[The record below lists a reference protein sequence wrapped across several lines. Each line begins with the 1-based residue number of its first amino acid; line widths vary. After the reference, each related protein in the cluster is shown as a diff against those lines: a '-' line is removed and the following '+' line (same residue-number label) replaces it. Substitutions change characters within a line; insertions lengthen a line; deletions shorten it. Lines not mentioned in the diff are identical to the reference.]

1 MKNRMKIYKKIGIR
15 ARWLLPFYLFTILP
29 LHAQRMDDVTEHS
42 KYIKAVDE
50 YCPAPGQWV
59 NVIPE
64 YEEGDTPE
72 IMAKKCTESIA
83 GDYYN
88 THLISLGGWGGYVT
102 FHFDHSIA
110 NMPNQRDFVIWGN
123 AYQEM
128 TNQVF
133 GGMNEAGV
141 VMVSK
146 DVNGNGKPDDPWYEI
161 SGSCDIDSIEK
172 VDYDYE
178 VTYHQNPMNNIPWT
192 DNRGNSGTIDRLYG
206 YDNHNQE
213 YYPLWLPDRLTFKG
227 TRLPDNMVDLSET
240 VDSSWSQWYY
250 VLVGFR
256 YGYADNLSNWTDKSD
271 ANSWNYEGCGID
283 ISWAVDEKR
292 QPVNLDFIDFVRVYT
307 GLNQKCPAPNWWG
320 ETSTEIQCAED
331 IHLDASIE
339 AIRNAL
345 SGIRDVETD
354 TNASRSIYDL
364 QGRRVR
370 NMGKGI
376 YIMNR
381 KKMVIK

>member
-1 MKNRMKIYKKIGIR
+1 MKNRMKIYNKIGIR

-110 NMPNQRDFVIWGN
+110 NVPNQRDFAIWGN

-213 YYPLWLPDRLTFKG
+213 YYPLWLPDGLTFKG

-250 VLVGFR
+250 VLIGFR

-354 TNASRSIYDL
+354 TNASRPIYDV

>member
-1 MKNRMKIYKKIGIR
+1 MKYIIKSIMNKG
-15 ARWLLPFYLFTILP
+15 WLKVLPFYLFTLLP
-29 LHAQRMDDVTEHS
+29 LHAQRMDDLPVHS
-42 KYIKAVDE
+42 KYIQAVDE
-50 YCPAPGQWV
+50 YRPAPGQWV

-72 IMAKKCTESIA
+72 IMAQKCTESIA

-88 THLISLGGWGGYVT
+88 THLVSLGGWGGFIT

-110 NMPNQRDFVIWGN
+110 NIPNQRDFAIWGN

-133 GGMNEAGV
+133 GGMNEAGI

-161 SGSCDIDSIEK
+161 SGSCDIDSIGK
-172 VDYDYE
+172 VNYGYE
-178 VTYHQNPMNNIPWT
+178 VTYHQNPMGNIPWT
-192 DNRGNSGTIDRLYG
+192 DNRGNNGTVDRLYG

-213 YYPLWLPDRLTFKG
+213 YYPLWLPDGLTFKG

-240 VDSSWSQWYY
+240 VERSWSQWYY

-256 YGYADNLSNWTDKSD
+256 YGYVDNLSNWTDKSD
-271 ANSWNYEGCGID
+271 ANSWNYVGCGID
-283 ISWAVDEKR
+283 ISWAVDDNR

-307 GLNQKCPAPNWWG
+307 GLNQKCPTPNWWG

-339 AIRNAL
+339 AIESAL
-345 SGIRDVETD
+345 SGIKTIEKDV
-354 TNASRSIYDL
+354 NSHSIYDL
-364 QGRRVR
+364 QGRKVGRTT
-370 NMGKGI
+370 KGF
-376 YIMNR
+376 YIQNR
-381 KKMVIK
+381 KKLIIK

>member
-1 MKNRMKIYKKIGIR
+1 MRRNEKISCRGLVISIS
-15 ARWLLPFYLFTILP
+15 LIHLFTFSP
-29 LHAQRMDDVTEHS
+29 LHAQRMDNVSKHS

-72 IMAKKCTESIA
+72 IMAQKCTESIA

-88 THLISLGGWGGYVT
+88 THLVSLGGWGGYIT

-110 NMPNQRDFVIWGN
+110 NIPNQRDFAIWGN

-133 GGMNEAGV
+133 GGMNEAGI

-161 SGSCDIDSIEK
+161 SGSCDIDSIGK
-172 VDYDYE
+172 VYYGYE
-178 VTYHQNPMNNIPWT
+178 VTYHQNPMGNIPWT
-192 DNRGNSGTIDRLYG
+192 DNRGNQGTVDRLYG

-213 YYPLWLPDRLTFKG
+213 YYPLWLPDGLTFKG

-240 VDSSWSQWYY
+240 VERSWSQWYY
-250 VLVGFR
+250 VLIGFR
-256 YGYADNLSNWTDKSD
+256 YGYVDNLSNWTDKSD

-283 ISWAVDEKR
+283 ISWAVDDNR

-339 AIRNAL
+339 AIESAL
-345 SGIRDVETD
+345 SGIKTIEKDV
-354 TNASRSIYDL
+354 NSHSIYTL
-364 QGRRVR
+364 QGRKVGRTT
-370 NMGKGI
+370 KGI
-376 YIMNR
+376 YIQNR
-381 KKMVIK
+381 KKLFFK

>member
-1 MKNRMKIYKKIGIR
+1 MKNRMKIYNKIGIR

-110 NMPNQRDFVIWGN
+110 NMPNQRDFAIWGN

-161 SGSCDIDSIEK
+161 SGSCDIDSIGK

-213 YYPLWLPDRLTFKG
+213 YYPLWLPDGLTFKG

-250 VLVGFR
+250 VLIGFR

-292 QPVNLDFIDFVRVYT
+292 HPVNLDFIDFVRVYT

-354 TNASRSIYDL
+354 TNASCPIYDL

>member
-1 MKNRMKIYKKIGIR
+1 MKKKKIIIGR
-15 ARWLLPFYLFTILP
+15 RFLVMSVSLFHLLTFSPLF
-29 LHAQRMDDVTEHS
+29 AQRMDNVSKHS

-72 IMAKKCTESIA
+72 IMAQKCTESIA

-88 THLISLGGWGGYVT
+88 THLVSLGGWGGYIT

-110 NMPNQRDFVIWGN
+110 NIPNQRDFAIWGN

-133 GGMNEAGV
+133 GGMNEAGI

-161 SGSCDIDSIEK
+161 SGSCDIDSIGK
-172 VDYDYE
+172 VYYGYE
-178 VTYHQNPMNNIPWT
+178 VTYHQNPMGNIPWT
-192 DNRGNSGTIDRLYG
+192 DNRGSQGTVDRLYG

-213 YYPLWLPDRLTFKG
+213 YYPLWLPDGLTFKG

-240 VDSSWSQWYY
+240 VERSWSQWYY
-250 VLVGFR
+250 VLIGFR
-256 YGYADNLSNWTDKSD
+256 YGYVDNLSNWTDKSD

-283 ISWAVDEKR
+283 ISWAVDDNR

-339 AIRNAL
+339 AIESAL
-345 SGIRDVETD
+345 SGIKTIEKDV
-354 TNASRSIYDL
+354 NSHSIYNL
-364 QGRRVR
+364 QGRKVGRTT
-370 NMGKGI
+370 KGI
-376 YIMNR
+376 YIQNR
-381 KKMVIK
+381 KKLIFK

>member
-1 MKNRMKIYKKIGIR
+1 MKKKKIIIGR
-15 ARWLLPFYLFTILP
+15 RFLVMSVSLFHLLTFSPLF
-29 LHAQRMDDVTEHS
+29 AQRMDNVSKHS

-88 THLISLGGWGGYVT
+88 THLVSLGGWGGYIT

-110 NMPNQRDFVIWGN
+110 NIPNQRDFAIWGN

-133 GGMNEAGV
+133 GGMNEAGI

-161 SGSCDIDSIEK
+161 SGSCDIDSIGK
-172 VDYDYE
+172 VYYGYE
-178 VTYHQNPMNNIPWT
+178 VTYHQNPMGNIPWT
-192 DNRGNSGTIDRLYG
+192 DNRGSQGTVDRLYG

-213 YYPLWLPDRLTFKG
+213 YYPLWLPDGLTFKG

-240 VDSSWSQWYY
+240 VERSWSQWYY
-250 VLVGFR
+250 VLIGFR
-256 YGYADNLSNWTDKSD
+256 YGYVDNLSNWTDKSD

-283 ISWAVDEKR
+283 ISWAVDDNR

-339 AIRNAL
+339 AIESAL
-345 SGIRDVETD
+345 SGIKTIEKDV
-354 TNASRSIYDL
+354 NSHSIYNL
-364 QGRRVR
+364 QGRKVGRTT
-370 NMGKGI
+370 KGI
-376 YIMNR
+376 YIQNR
-381 KKMVIK
+381 KKLIFK

>member
-1 MKNRMKIYKKIGIR
+1 MRRNEKISCRGLVISIS
-15 ARWLLPFYLFTILP
+15 LIHLFTFSP
-29 LHAQRMDDVTEHS
+29 LHAQRMDNVSKHS

-72 IMAKKCTESIA
+72 IMAQKCTESIA

-88 THLISLGGWGGYVT
+88 THLVSLGGWGGYIT

-110 NMPNQRDFVIWGN
+110 NIPNQRDFAIWGN

-133 GGMNEAGV
+133 GGMNEAGI

-161 SGSCDIDSIEK
+161 SGSCDIDSIGK
-172 VDYDYE
+172 VYYGYE
-178 VTYHQNPMNNIPWT
+178 VTYHQNPMGNIPWT
-192 DNRGNSGTIDRLYG
+192 DNRGNQGTVDRLYG

-213 YYPLWLPDRLTFKG
+213 YYPLWLPDGLTFKG

-240 VDSSWSQWYY
+240 VERSWSQWYY
-250 VLVGFR
+250 VLIGFR
-256 YGYADNLSNWTDKSD
+256 YGYVDNLSNWTDKSD

-283 ISWAVDEKR
+283 ISWAVDDNR

-339 AIRNAL
+339 AIESAL
-345 SGIRDVETD
+345 SGIKTIEKDV
-354 TNASRSIYDL
+354 NSHSIYTL
-364 QGRRVR
+364 QGRKVGRTT
-370 NMGKGI
+370 KGI
-376 YIMNR
+376 YIQNR
-381 KKMVIK
+381 KKLIFK

>member
-110 NMPNQRDFVIWGN
+110 NMPNQRDFAIWGN

-161 SGSCDIDSIEK
+161 SGSCDIDSIGK

-213 YYPLWLPDRLTFKG
+213 YYPLWLPDGLTFKG

-250 VLVGFR
+250 VLIGFR

-354 TNASRSIYDL
+354 TNASRPIYDL

>member
-1 MKNRMKIYKKIGIR
+1 MKNRMKIYNKIGIR

-110 NMPNQRDFVIWGN
+110 NVPNQRDFAIWGN

-161 SGSCDIDSIEK
+161 SGSCDIDSIGK

-213 YYPLWLPDRLTFKG
+213 YYPLWLPDGLTFKG

-250 VLVGFR
+250 VLIGFR

-292 QPVNLDFIDFVRVYT
+292 HPVNLDFIDFVRVYT

-354 TNASRSIYDL
+354 TNASCPIYDL

>member
-110 NMPNQRDFVIWGN
+110 NVPNQRDFAIWGN

-213 YYPLWLPDRLTFKG
+213 YYPLWLPDGLTFKG

-250 VLVGFR
+250 VLIGFR

-354 TNASRSIYDL
+354 TNASRPIYDL

>member
-1 MKNRMKIYKKIGIR
+1 MKNRMKIYNKIGIR

-110 NMPNQRDFVIWGN
+110 NMPNQRDFAIWGN

-161 SGSCDIDSIEK
+161 SGSCDIDSIGK

-213 YYPLWLPDRLTFKG
+213 YYPLWLPDGLTFKG

-250 VLVGFR
+250 VLIGFR

-292 QPVNLDFIDFVRVYT
+292 HPVNLDFIDFVRVYT

-354 TNASRSIYDL
+354 TNASRPIYDL

>member
-1 MKNRMKIYKKIGIR
+1 MKYIIKSIMNKG
-15 ARWLLPFYLFTILP
+15 WLKVLPFYLFTLLP
-29 LHAQRMDDVTEHS
+29 LHAQRMDDISEHS
-42 KYIKAVDE
+42 KYIQAVDE
-50 YCPAPGQWV
+50 YRPAPGQWV

-72 IMAKKCTESIA
+72 IMAQKCTESIA

-88 THLISLGGWGGYVT
+88 THLVSLGGWGGFIT

-110 NMPNQRDFVIWGN
+110 NIPNQRDFAIWGN

-133 GGMNEAGV
+133 GGMNEAGI

-161 SGSCDIDSIEK
+161 SGSCDIDSIGK
-172 VDYDYE
+172 VNYGYE
-178 VTYHQNPMNNIPWT
+178 VTYHQNPMGNIPWT
-192 DNRGNSGTIDRLYG
+192 DNRGNNGTVDRLYG

-213 YYPLWLPDRLTFKG
+213 YYPLWLPDGLTFKG

-240 VDSSWSQWYY
+240 VERSWSQWYY

-256 YGYADNLSNWTDKSD
+256 YGYVDNLSNWTDKSD

-283 ISWAVDEKR
+283 ISWAVDDNR

-307 GLNQKCPAPNWWG
+307 GLNQKCPTPNWWG

-339 AIRNAL
+339 AIESAL
-345 SGIRDVETD
+345 SGIKTIEKDV
-354 TNASRSIYDL
+354 NSHSIYDL
-364 QGRRVR
+364 QGRKVGRTT
-370 NMGKGI
+370 KGF
-376 YIMNR
+376 YIQNR
-381 KKMVIK
+381 KKLIIK

>member
-1 MKNRMKIYKKIGIR
+1 MKKKKIIIGR
-15 ARWLLPFYLFTILP
+15 RFLVMSVSLFHLLTFSPLF
-29 LHAQRMDDVTEHS
+29 AQRMDNVSKHS

-72 IMAKKCTESIA
+72 IMAQKCTESIA

-88 THLISLGGWGGYVT
+88 THLVSLGGWGGYIT

-110 NMPNQRDFVIWGN
+110 NIPNQRDFAIWGN

-133 GGMNEAGV
+133 GGMNEAGI

-161 SGSCDIDSIEK
+161 SGSCDIDSIGK
-172 VDYDYE
+172 VYYGYE
-178 VTYHQNPMNNIPWT
+178 VTYHQNPMGNIPWT
-192 DNRGNSGTIDRLYG
+192 DNRGNQGTVDRLYG

-213 YYPLWLPDRLTFKG
+213 YYPLWLPDGLTFKG

-240 VDSSWSQWYY
+240 VERSWSQWYY
-250 VLVGFR
+250 VLIGFR
-256 YGYADNLSNWTDKSD
+256 YGYVDNLSNWTDKSD

-283 ISWAVDEKR
+283 ISWAVDDNR

-339 AIRNAL
+339 AIESAL
-345 SGIRDVETD
+345 SGIKTIEKDV
-354 TNASRSIYDL
+354 NSHSIYTL
-364 QGRRVR
+364 QGRKVGRTT
-370 NMGKGI
+370 KGI
-376 YIMNR
+376 YIQNR
-381 KKMVIK
+381 KKLIFK

>member
-1 MKNRMKIYKKIGIR
+1 MKKKKIIIGR
-15 ARWLLPFYLFTILP
+15 RFLVMSVSLFHLLTFSPLF
-29 LHAQRMDDVTEHS
+29 AQRMDNVSKHS

-72 IMAKKCTESIA
+72 IMVQKCTESIA

-88 THLISLGGWGGYVT
+88 THLVSLGGWGGYIT

-110 NMPNQRDFVIWGN
+110 NIPNQRDFAIWGN

-133 GGMNEAGV
+133 GGMNEAGI

-161 SGSCDIDSIEK
+161 SGSCDIDSIGK
-172 VDYDYE
+172 LYYGYE
-178 VTYHQNPMNNIPWT
+178 VTYHQNPMGNIPWT
-192 DNRGNSGTIDRLYG
+192 DNRGNQGTVDRLYG

-213 YYPLWLPDRLTFKG
+213 YYPLWLPDGLTFKG

-240 VDSSWSQWYY
+240 VERSWSQWYY
-250 VLVGFR
+250 VLIGFR
-256 YGYADNLSNWTDKSD
+256 YGYVDNLSNWTDKSD

-283 ISWAVDEKR
+283 ISWAVDDNR

-339 AIRNAL
+339 AIESAL
-345 SGIRDVETD
+345 SGIKTIEKDV
-354 TNASRSIYDL
+354 NSHSIYNL
-364 QGRRVR
+364 QGRKVGRTT
-370 NMGKGI
+370 KGI
-376 YIMNR
+376 YIQNR
-381 KKMVIK
+381 KKLIFK